1 MATTK
6 NMQSRPINQKRGPTT
21 GNGDNGTKRQDFI
34 KAKQDGGNERTAL
47 ADFVMDAVANRGELT
62 KPSINPGV
70 ENLSPNSGKTSG
82 ISRNPTAGGTLYNV
96 KSRTPGKITRR

>member
-21 GNGDNGTKRQDFI
+21 GNGDNGAKRQDFI
-34 KAKQDGGNERTAL
+34 KAKADGGNERTAL
-47 ADFVMDAVANRGELT
+47 ADFVMNAVANRGELT
-62 KPSINPGV
+62 RPSINPGL
-70 ENLSPNSGKTSG
+70 ENLNSSSSKSSG

-96 KSRTPGKITRR
+96 KSRTPGKITKR